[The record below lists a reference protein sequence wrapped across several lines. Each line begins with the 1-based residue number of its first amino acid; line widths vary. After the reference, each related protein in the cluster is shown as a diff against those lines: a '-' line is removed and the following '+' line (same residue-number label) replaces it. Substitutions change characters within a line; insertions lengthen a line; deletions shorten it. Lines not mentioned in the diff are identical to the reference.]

1 MNLDAFASAALE
13 RRAFPIDAAGI
24 LHTVAALEAVF
35 RSTEANGAWQCVGR
49 RCSRSTA
56 LAPAQN

>member
-1 MNLDAFASAALE
+1 MNLEAFASAALE

-35 RSTEANGAWQCVGR
+35 RSTEANGAWQCVG
-49 RCSRSTA
+49 
-56 LAPAQN
+56 